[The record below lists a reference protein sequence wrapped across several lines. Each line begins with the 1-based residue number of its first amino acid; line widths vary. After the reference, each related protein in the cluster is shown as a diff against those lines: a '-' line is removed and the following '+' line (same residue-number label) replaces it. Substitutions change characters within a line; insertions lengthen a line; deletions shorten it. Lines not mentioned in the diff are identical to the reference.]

1 MPSIPA
7 LRSHRPDAAPR
18 RPAFVSSAV
27 VGVLALALLP
37 ACGLLTFDVPV
48 ESETTVESG
57 GLVGQLLELG
67 SFAGFKGMDLSSTQ
81 AFRNQGVD
89 KQHID
94 AVRMKTFR
102 LEILD
107 PESGTFGFLD
117 SIEFHVESEGL
128 EPRRVAHLLEIPKD
142 ARVLDLALDDVDL
155 APYVTA
161 ESMSLTT
168 KVTGRPPTQDTQIGA
183 TVVFEVDVKLF

>member
-1 MPSIPA
+1 MNRACPSSNHVA
-7 LRSHRPDAAPR
+7 SM
-18 RPAFVSSAV
+18 VMTV
-27 VGVLALALLP
+27 ALL
-37 ACGLLTFDVPV
+37 AGCGPLTFEVPV

-67 SFAGFKGMDLSSTQ
+67 SFAGFKGMDLSSSQ
-81 AFRNQGVD
+81 EFRNQGID

-94 AVRMKTFR
+94 SVRMKSFR
-102 LEILD
+102 LEIVD
-107 PESGTFGFLD
+107 PANAAFGFLD

-128 EPRRVAHLLEIPKD
+128 EPKRVAHLLEVPKD
-142 ARVLDLALDDVDL
+142 ATAIDLALDDVDL

-168 KVTGRPPTQDTQIGA
+168 KVTGRPPTKDTRIHA
-183 TVVFEVDVKLF
+183 KVVFDVGAKLF